1 MSGRRAQSIRRG
13 ARVMLAATSF
23 IAALAAAQSYPT
35 KPIRLLVPFPP
46 GAGAD
51 VVARTLAQKVTE
63 LLNAQVIVD
72 NRGGAGGTMGAAI
85 AARAAPD
92 GYTLMMGSIAS
103 LGTAQ
108 GLFKDL
114 PYNPLSDFTPI
125 TLAARSPSGFL
136 TTPNLPAKSVKEVI
150 ALAKAQPGKLNY
162 SSSGGGSPSHLG
174 MELFKSMAGVN
185 LVHIPY
191 RGPAEALNALVMNEA
206 QVEIQ
211 SMLSA
216 TPFVQGGRLRLL
228 ATTGSKRLA
237 EYPDVPTVAEAAVP
251 GYAVYTWFG
260 VVAPAGVPPPV
271 LARLHAVLVQALTS
285 PEMRRQFT
293 NQGAEVVANTP
304 AEFGAFLREE
314 VAKWNKVIR
323 NSGARVD

>member
-1 MSGRRAQSIRRG
+1 MSRCTQAIRCAG
-13 ARVMLAATSF
+13 NLVLACAYF
-23 IAALAAAQSYPT
+23 VAALAAAQSYPT

-63 LLNAQVIVD
+63 SLGVQVIVD
-72 NRGGAGGTMGAAI
+72 NRGGGGGTLGAAI

-114 PYNPLSDFTPI
+114 SYNPLTDFTPI

-136 TTPNLPAKSVKEVI
+136 TALNLPAKSVKEVI

-174 MELFKSMAGVN
+174 MELFKSMAGVS

-228 ATTGSKRLA
+228 ATTGSKRIA

-260 VVAPAGVPPPV
+260 VVAPAGVPQPV
-271 LARLHAVLVQALTS
+271 LTRLHAALVQALTS
-285 PEMRRQFT
+285 PEMRKQFT
-293 NQGAEVVANTP
+293 NQGAEVVANSP
-304 AEFGAFLREE
+304 AEFSAFLREE

-323 NSGARVD
+323 DSGARID

>member
-1 MSGRRAQSIRRG
+1 MKSMLDGVRG
-13 ARVMLAATSF
+13 LLLVTCLVAA
-23 IAALAAAQSYPT
+23 AAGAQSYPA

-63 LLNAQVIVD
+63 GLGVQVIVD
-72 NRGGAGGTMGAAI
+72 NRGGAGGTLGAAI
-85 AARAAPD
+85 ASRAAPD

-114 PYNPLSDFTPI
+114 PYDPLKDFTPV

-136 TTPNLPAKSVKEVI
+136 TSLNLPAKSVKEVI
-150 ALAKAQPGKLNY
+150 VLAKGQPGKLNY

-174 MELFKSMAGVN
+174 MELFKGMAGVS

-216 TPFVQGGRLRLL
+216 TPFIQGGRLRLL
-228 ATTGSKRLA
+228 ATTGVKRMT
-237 EYPDVPTVAEAAVP
+237 EYPDVPTVSEAAVP

-260 VVAPAGVPPPV
+260 VVAPAGVPKPI
-271 LARLHAVLVQALTS
+271 LARLHTVLVQALTS
-285 PEMRRQFT
+285 PEMRKQFA

-304 AEFGAFLREE
+304 AEFNAFLREE
-314 VAKWNKVIR
+314 VVKWNKVISD
-323 NSGARVD
+323 SGARVD

>member
-1 MSGRRAQSIRRG
+1 MKSMRPLT
-13 ARVMLAATSF
+13 RVLLFGTALLAAM
-23 IAALAAAQSYPT
+23 AGAQTYPT
-35 KPIRLLVPFPP
+35 KPIRLIVPFPP

-51 VVARTLAQKVTE
+51 VVARTLAQKVTDV
-63 LLNAQVIVD
+63 LGVQVVVD
-72 NRGGAGGTMGAAI
+72 NRAGGGGTLGAGI

-114 PYNPLSDFTPI
+114 PYDPLRDFTPV

-136 TTPNLPAKSVKEVI
+136 ITPSLPAKSVKDVI
-150 ALAKAQPGKLNY
+150 ALAKAQPGKFNY

-174 MELFKSMAGVN
+174 MELFKSMAGVS

-191 RGPAEALNALVMNEA
+191 RGPAEALNALVMNEV

-216 TPFVQGGRLRLL
+216 TPFVQSGRIRLL
-228 ATTGSKRLA
+228 ATTGVKRMA

-260 VVAPAGVPPPV
+260 VVAPAGVPKPI
-271 LARLHAVLVQALTS
+271 LAQLHTALVQALGT
-285 PEMRRQFT
+285 PDMRKQFA

-304 AEFGAFLREE
+304 AEFGAFLKEE
-314 VAKWNKVIR
+314 VVKWNKVIR
-323 NSGARVD
+323 DSGAKID

>member
-1 MSGRRAQSIRRG
+1 
-13 ARVMLAATSF
+13 
-23 IAALAAAQSYPT
+23 
-35 KPIRLLVPFPP
+35 
-46 GAGAD
+46 
-51 VVARTLAQKVTE
+51 
-63 LLNAQVIVD
+63 
-72 NRGGAGGTMGAAI
+72 
-85 AARAAPD
+85 
-92 GYTLMMGSIAS
+92 
-103 LGTAQ
+103 
-108 GLFKDL
+108 
-114 PYNPLSDFTPI
+114 
-125 TLAARSPSGFL
+125 
-136 TTPNLPAKSVKEVI
+136 VKEVI

-228 ATTGSKRLA
+228 ATTGSKRIA

-271 LARLHAVLVQALTS
+271 LTRLHAALVQALTS

-304 AEFGAFLREE
+304 AEFSAFLREE

-323 NSGARVD
+323 DSGARVD

>member
-1 MSGRRAQSIRRG
+1 MGVRSRRSRERGFARVMSGRCVRSIRRG
-13 ARVMLAATSF
+13 ARLVLAGTYF
-23 IAALAAAQSYPT
+23 VTVLAAAQSYPV

-63 LLNAQVIVD
+63 ALGVQVIVD
-72 NRGGAGGTMGAAI
+72 NRGGAGGTLGAAI
-85 AARAAPD
+85 AARAAAD

-114 PYNPLSDFTPI
+114 PYNPLNDFTPV

-136 TTPNLPAKSVKEVI
+136 TTPNLPAKSVKDVI

-174 MELFKSMAGVN
+174 MELFKSMAGVT

-228 ATTGSKRLA
+228 ATTGIKRIA
-237 EYPDVPTVAEAAVP
+237 EYPEVPTVAEAAVP

-260 VVAPAGVPPPV
+260 VVAPAGVPPPI
-271 LARLHAVLVQALTS
+271 LTRLHAVLVQALTS
-285 PEMRRQFT
+285 PEMRRQFA
-293 NQGAEVVANTP
+293 NPGAEVVANTP
-304 AEFGAFLREE
+304 AEFHAFLRE
-314 VAKWNKVIR
+314 
-323 NSGARVD
+323 G

>member
-1 MSGRRAQSIRRG
+1 MSGRLAQSIRRG
-13 ARVMLAATSF
+13 ARLMLIGTTF
-23 IAALAAAQSYPT
+23 FTALAAAQSYPA

-63 LLNAQVIVD
+63 VLSVQVIVD

-114 PYNPLSDFTPI
+114 PYNPLNDFKPI

-150 ALAKAQPGKLNY
+150 ALAKVQPGKLNY

-228 ATTGSKRLA
+228 ATTGSKRIA

-271 LARLHAVLVQALTS
+271 LTRLHAALVQALTS

-304 AEFGAFLREE
+304 AEFSAFLREE

-323 NSGARVD
+323 DSGARVD

>member
-1 MSGRRAQSIRRG
+1 MKVIHNFFSWRG
-13 ARVMLAATSF
+13 MLVLLAGLGFADSS
-23 IAALAAAQSYPT
+23 ALAQLYPA
-35 KPIRLLVPFPP
+35 KPIRLIVPFPP

-51 VVARTLAQKVTE
+51 VVARLLAQRVTAAVG
-63 LLNAQVIVD
+63 AQVVVD
-72 NRGGAGGTMGAAI
+72 NRAGGGGTLGAAI

-108 GLFKDL
+108 GLFKAL
-114 PYNPLSDFTPI
+114 PYDPLTDFTPV

-136 TTPNLPAKSVKEVI
+136 VTPGLPAKSVKDVI
-150 ALAKAQPGKLNY
+150 ALVKAQPGKLNY

-174 MELFKSMAGVN
+174 MELFKSMTGVS

-191 RGPAEALNALVMNEA
+191 RGPAEALNSLVMNEA

-216 TPFVQGGRLRLL
+216 TPFVQSGRIRLL
-228 ATTGSKRLA
+228 ATTGVKRMA

-260 VVAPAGVPPPV
+260 IVVPAGVAKPI
-271 LARLHAVLVQALTS
+271 LTRLHAALMQALAA
-285 PEMRRQFT
+285 PEMRTQFA
-293 NQGAEVVANTP
+293 NQGAEVIANTP
-304 AEFGAFLREE
+304 AEFGVFLRDE
-314 VAKWNKVIR
+314 VVKWNKVISD
-323 NSGARVD
+323 SGARNE

>member
-1 MSGRRAQSIRRG
+1 MSGRLAQSIRRG
-13 ARVMLAATSF
+13 ARLMLIGTTF
-23 IAALAAAQSYPT
+23 FTALAAAQSYPA

-63 LLNAQVIVD
+63 VLSVQVIVD

-114 PYNPLSDFTPI
+114 PYNPLNDFTPI

-271 LARLHAVLVQALTS
+271 LARLHAALVQALTS

-304 AEFGAFLREE
+304 AEFSAFLREE

-323 NSGARVD
+323 DSGARVD

>member
-1 MSGRRAQSIRRG
+1 MSGSLVQSLGRA
-13 ARVMLAATSF
+13 ARVMLAATYF
-23 IAALAAAQSYPT
+23 IAALAVAQTYPT

-63 LLNAQVIVD
+63 VLGVQVIVD

-114 PYNPLSDFTPI
+114 PYNPLNDFTPI

-228 ATTGSKRLA
+228 ATTGSRRLA

-271 LARLHAVLVQALTS
+271 LARLHAALVQALTS

-304 AEFGAFLREE
+304 AEFSAFLREE

-323 NSGARVD
+323 DSGARVD

>member
-1 MSGRRAQSIRRG
+1 MRT
-13 ARVMLAATSF
+13 AAYVVPV
-23 IAALAAAQSYPT
+23 ALAGFFAVASAPAQDYPNR
-35 KPIRLLVPFPP
+35 PIRMIVGFPP
-46 GAGAD
+46 GGGTD
-51 VVARTLAQKVTE
+51 VMARLVAPRMTE
-63 LLNAQVIVD
+63 TWSQQVVID
-72 NRGGAGGTMGAAI
+72 NRPGATGIIGTDLVAKAV
-85 AARAAPD
+85 PD
-92 GYTLMMGSIAS
+92 GYTLLMGHVATNAIAWS
-103 LGTAQ
+103 LFA
-108 GLFKDL
+108 KL
-114 PYNPLSDFTPI
+114 PFDPAKDFTPI
-125 TLAARSPSGFL
+125 TRVSSVPHVLVVHPSLDARS
-136 TTPNLPAKSVKEVI
+136 VKDLI
-150 ALAKAQPGKLNY
+150 ALAKAKPGELNY
-162 SSSGGGSPSHLG
+162 GSAGSGAATHLAA
-174 MELFKSMAGVN
+174 ELFKSMAGVN

-271 LARLHAVLVQALTS
+271 LARLHVALVQALTS

-304 AEFGAFLREE
+304 AEFSAFLREE

-323 NSGARVD
+323 DSGARVD

>member
-1 MSGRRAQSIRRG
+1 MSGRLAQSIRRG
-13 ARVMLAATSF
+13 ARLMLIGTTF
-23 IAALAAAQSYPT
+23 FTALAAAQSYPA

-63 LLNAQVIVD
+63 VLSVQVIVD

-114 PYNPLSDFTPI
+114 PYNPLNDFKPI

-150 ALAKAQPGKLNY
+150 ALAKVQPGKLNY

-228 ATTGSKRLA
+228 ATTGSKRIA

-304 AEFGAFLREE
+304 AEFSAFLREE

-323 NSGARVD
+323 DSGARVD

>member
-1 MSGRRAQSIRRG
+1 MSGRLAQSIRRG
-13 ARVMLAATSF
+13 ARLMLIGTTF
-23 IAALAAAQSYPT
+23 FTALAAAQSYPA

-63 LLNAQVIVD
+63 VLSVQVIVD
-72 NRGGAGGTMGAAI
+72 NRGGAGRTMGAAI

-114 PYNPLSDFTPI
+114 PYNPLNDFKPI

-150 ALAKAQPGKLNY
+150 ALAKVQPGKLNY

-271 LARLHAVLVQALTS
+271 LARLHAALVQALTS

-304 AEFGAFLREE
+304 AEFSAFLREE

-323 NSGARVD
+323 DSGARVD

>member
-1 MSGRRAQSIRRG
+1 MKSKLDGVRG
-13 ARVMLAATSF
+13 LLLVTCLVAA
-23 IAALAAAQSYPT
+23 AAGAQSYPA

-63 LLNAQVIVD
+63 GLGVQVIVD
-72 NRGGAGGTMGAAI
+72 NRGGAGGTLGAAI
-85 AARAAPD
+85 ASRAAPD

-114 PYNPLSDFTPI
+114 PYDPLKDFTPV

-136 TTPNLPAKSVKEVI
+136 TSLNLPAKSVKEVI
-150 ALAKAQPGKLNY
+150 VLAKGQPGKLNY

-174 MELFKSMAGVN
+174 MELFKGMAGVS

-216 TPFVQGGRLRLL
+216 TPFIQGGRLRLL
-228 ATTGSKRLA
+228 ATTGVKRMT

-260 VVAPAGVPPPV
+260 VVAPAGVPKPI
-271 LARLHAVLVQALTS
+271 LARLHTALVQALTS
-285 PEMRRQFT
+285 PEMRKQFA

-304 AEFGAFLREE
+304 AEFNAFLREE
-314 VAKWNKVIR
+314 VVKWNKVISD
-323 NSGARVD
+323 SGARVD

>member
-1 MSGRRAQSIRRG
+1 MKSMLDGVRG
-13 ARVMLAATSF
+13 LLLGTCLVAA
-23 IAALAAAQSYPT
+23 AAGAQSYPT

-63 LLNAQVIVD
+63 GLGVQVIVD
-72 NRGGAGGTMGAAI
+72 NRGGAGGTLGAAI
-85 AARAAPD
+85 ASRAAPD

-114 PYNPLSDFTPI
+114 PYDPLRDFTPV

-136 TTPNLPAKSVKEVI
+136 TSLNLPAKSVKEVI
-150 ALAKAQPGKLNY
+150 ALAKGQPGKLNY

-174 MELFKSMAGVN
+174 MELFKGMAGVS

-216 TPFVQGGRLRLL
+216 TPFIQGGRLRLL
-228 ATTGSKRLA
+228 ATTGVKRMT

-260 VVAPAGVPPPV
+260 VVAPAGVPKPI
-271 LARLHAVLVQALTS
+271 LARLHTALVQALTS
-285 PEMRRQFT
+285 PEMRKQFA

-304 AEFGAFLREE
+304 AEFNAFLREE
-314 VAKWNKVIR
+314 VVKWNKVISD
-323 NSGARVD
+323 SGARVD

>member
-1 MSGRRAQSIRRG
+1 MKSMLDGVRG
-13 ARVMLAATSF
+13 LLLLTCLVAA
-23 IAALAAAQSYPT
+23 AAGAQSYPA

-63 LLNAQVIVD
+63 GLGVQVIVD
-72 NRGGAGGTMGAAI
+72 NRGGAGGTLGAAI
-85 AARAAPD
+85 ASRAAPD

-114 PYNPLSDFTPI
+114 PYDPLKDFTPV

-136 TTPNLPAKSVKEVI
+136 TSLNLPAKSVKEVI
-150 ALAKAQPGKLNY
+150 VLAKGQPGKLNY

-174 MELFKSMAGVN
+174 MELFKGMAGVS

-216 TPFVQGGRLRLL
+216 TPFIQGGRLRLL
-228 ATTGSKRLA
+228 ATTGVKRMT
-237 EYPDVPTVAEAAVP
+237 EYPDVPTVSEAAVP

-260 VVAPAGVPPPV
+260 VVAPAGVPKPI
-271 LARLHAVLVQALTS
+271 LARLHTALVQALTS
-285 PEMRRQFT
+285 PEMRKQFA

-304 AEFGAFLREE
+304 AEFNAFLREE
-314 VAKWNKVIR
+314 VVKWNKVISD
-323 NSGARVD
+323 SGARVD

>member
-1 MSGRRAQSIRRG
+1 MSVSYVQSIGRG
-13 ARVMLAATSF
+13 ARLMLIGTTF
-23 IAALAAAQSYPT
+23 FTALAAAQSYPA

-63 LLNAQVIVD
+63 VLSVQVIVD

-114 PYNPLSDFTPI
+114 PYNPLNDFTPI

-271 LARLHAVLVQALTS
+271 LARLHAALVQALTS

-304 AEFGAFLREE
+304 AEFSAFLREE

-323 NSGARVD
+323 DSGARVD

>member
-1 MSGRRAQSIRRG
+1 MTGSPQSIRRG
-13 ARVMLAATSF
+13 ARLLLAGTYF
-23 IAALAAAQSYPT
+23 ITALATAQAYPT

-63 LLNAQVIVD
+63 TLGVQVIVD
-72 NRGGAGGTMGAAI
+72 NRGGGGGTLGAAI

-114 PYNPLSDFTPI
+114 PYNPLNDFTPI

-136 TTPNLPAKSVKEVI
+136 TALNLPARSVKEVI
-150 ALAKAQPGKLNY
+150 ALAKGQPGKLNY

-174 MELFKSMAGVN
+174 MELFKSMAGVS

-228 ATTGSKRLA
+228 ATTGNKRIA

-260 VVAPAGVPPPV
+260 VVAPARVPQPV
-271 LARLHAVLVQALTS
+271 LTRLHAALVQALTS
-285 PEMRRQFT
+285 AEMRKQFT

-304 AEFGAFLREE
+304 AEFSAFLREE

-323 NSGARVD
+323 DSGARID

>member
-63 LLNAQVIVD
+63 VLNVQVIVD

-304 AEFGAFLREE
+304 AKFGAFLREE

-323 NSGARVD
+323 DSGARVD

>member
-1 MSGRRAQSIRRG
+1 MSGRLAQSIRRG
-13 ARVMLAATSF
+13 ARLMLIGTTF
-23 IAALAAAQSYPT
+23 FTALAAAQSYPA

-63 LLNAQVIVD
+63 VLSVQVIVD

-114 PYNPLSDFTPI
+114 PYNPLNDFKPI

-323 NSGARVD
+323 DSGARVD

>member
-1 MSGRRAQSIRRG
+1 MSGRQAQSIRRTTRLLLIG
-13 ARVMLAATSF
+13 TYF
-23 IAALAAAQSYPT
+23 CAALAAAQSYPA

-63 LLNAQVIVD
+63 VLGVQVIVD

-114 PYNPLSDFTPI
+114 PYNPLNDFTPI

-150 ALAKAQPGKLNY
+150 ALAKTQPGKLNY

-216 TPFVQGGRLRLL
+216 TPFVQGNRLRLL
-228 ATTGSKRLA
+228 ATTGSKRIA

-260 VVAPAGVPPPV
+260 VVAPAGVPPAV
-271 LARLHAVLVQALTS
+271 LTRLHAALLQALTS

-304 AEFGAFLREE
+304 AEFSAFLRDE

-323 NSGARVD
+323 DSGARVD

>member
-1 MSGRRAQSIRRG
+1 MSGRLAQSIRRG
-13 ARVMLAATSF
+13 ARLMLIGTTF
-23 IAALAAAQSYPT
+23 FTALAAAQSYPA

-63 LLNAQVIVD
+63 VLSVQVIVD

-114 PYNPLSDFTPI
+114 PYNPLNDFKPI

-271 LARLHAVLVQALTS
+271 LARLHAALVQALTS

-304 AEFGAFLREE
+304 AEFSAFLREE

-323 NSGARVD
+323 DSGARVD

>member
-1 MSGRRAQSIRRG
+1 MSGRLAQSIRRG
-13 ARVMLAATSF
+13 ARLMLIGTTF
-23 IAALAAAQSYPT
+23 FTALAAAQSYPA

-63 LLNAQVIVD
+63 VLSVQVIVD

-114 PYNPLSDFTPI
+114 PYNPLNDFKPI

-150 ALAKAQPGKLNY
+150 ALAKVQPGKLNY

-228 ATTGSKRLA
+228 ATTGSKRIA

>member
-1 MSGRRAQSIRRG
+1 MMSHRMKWIRQG
-13 ARVMLAATSF
+13 LYLLLLGTSW
-23 IAALAAAQSYPT
+23 AAAQTPPYPT
-35 KPIRLLVPFPP
+35 KPIRLIVPFPP

-63 LLNAQVIVD
+63 ALGVQVVVD
-72 NRGGAGGTMGAAI
+72 NRAGAGGTLGAGI
-85 AARAAPD
+85 AARSAPD

-108 GLFKDL
+108 GLYKELTYD
-114 PYNPLSDFTPI
+114 PLEDFTPV

-136 TTPNLPAKSVKEVI
+136 TANALPAKSVKEVI
-150 ALAKAQPGKLNY
+150 ALAKAQPGKYNY

-174 MELFKSMAGVN
+174 MELFKGASGIS

-216 TPFVQGGRLRLL
+216 TPFVQSGRIRLL
-228 ATTGSKRLA
+228 ATTGVKRMA
-237 EYPDVPTVAEAAVP
+237 EYPDVPTVAEAAIP
-251 GYAVYTWFG
+251 GFSVYTWFG
-260 VVAPAGVPPPV
+260 IVAPAGVPPPV
-271 LARLHAVLVQALTS
+271 LAKLHAALMQSLNS
-285 PEMRRQFT
+285 PEMRKQFA
-293 NQGAEVVANTP
+293 NQGAEVVANAP
-304 AEFGAFLREE
+304 ADFGAFLKEE
-314 VAKWNKVIR
+314 VVKWNKVIR
-323 NSGARVD
+323 DSGAKVD

>member
-1 MSGRRAQSIRRG
+1 MSGRLAQSIRRG
-13 ARVMLAATSF
+13 ARLMLIGTTF
-23 IAALAAAQSYPT
+23 FTALAAAQSYPA

-63 LLNAQVIVD
+63 VLSVQVIVD

-114 PYNPLSDFTPI
+114 PYNPLNDFKPI

-150 ALAKAQPGKLNY
+150 ALAKVQPGKLNY

-323 NSGARVD
+323 DSGARVD

>member
-1 MSGRRAQSIRRG
+1 MKSKLDGVRG
-13 ARVMLAATSF
+13 LLLVTCLVAA
-23 IAALAAAQSYPT
+23 AAGAQSYPA

-63 LLNAQVIVD
+63 GLGVQVIVD
-72 NRGGAGGTMGAAI
+72 NRGGAGGTLGAAI
-85 AARAAPD
+85 ASRAAPD

-114 PYNPLSDFTPI
+114 PYDPLKDFTPV

-136 TTPNLPAKSVKEVI
+136 TSLNLPAKSVKEVI
-150 ALAKAQPGKLNY
+150 VLAKGQPGKLNY

-174 MELFKSMAGVN
+174 MELFKGMAGVS

-216 TPFVQGGRLRLL
+216 TPFIQGGRLRLL
-228 ATTGSKRLA
+228 ATTGVKRMT
-237 EYPDVPTVAEAAVP
+237 EYPDVPTVSEAAVP

-260 VVAPAGVPPPV
+260 VVAPAGVPKPI
-271 LARLHAVLVQALTS
+271 LARLHTALVQALTS
-285 PEMRRQFT
+285 PEMRKQFA

-304 AEFGAFLREE
+304 AEFNAFLREE
-314 VAKWNKVIR
+314 VVKWNKVISD
-323 NSGARVD
+323 SGARVD